1 MFIIIRLIQKLN
13 FNFYNENKL
22 IKKKIKKLNG
32 SIENIIEE
40 FQNQGDSDNDI
51 LKIIELEVSY
61 LKFII
66 NFGAYEEQNIKIK
79 KIINN
84 LKDLENW

>member
-1 MFIIIRLIQKLN
+1 MNIWQLN
-13 FNFYNENKL
+13 
-22 IKKKIKKLNG
+22 
-32 SIENIIEE
+32 
-40 FQNQGDSDNDI
+40 NDI